1 MRCFLTTMLTMALV
15 AVAQAQVIN
24 SINDEIMRRGFDKA
38 IRQEQQEKQGKK
50 KNRKT
55 ELTVPIDTTTLY
67 FTLIDSA
74 QVRLDARDW
83 AGAEAFIMKALESD
97 PANPNNS
104 LLLSNLATVQRYQGK
119 NDEAIKNYTMALDM
133 TPNAVT
139 LLRNRAVLLV
149 AVGRTEEA
157 RADYDRILL
166 LEPLDTEALY
176 NRGLIKLDGG
186 DTAGANDDFEKILR
200 IDPSSGL
207 GHQGLATL
215 HKLKGNYEKAI
226 SHYNDAI
233 KEGATAQLLANR
245 ADCHLASRHLS
256 EASEDIA
263 SALQLDADDPFLYVL
278 RAKLNKLRYNFDD
291 MNRDIE
297 LAEKHGIDRATV
309 KQLLEVK

>member
-1 MRCFLTTMLTMALV
+1 MKRILIALL
-15 AVAQAQVIN
+15 AVGFAAAVHAQVIN
-24 SINDEIMRRGFDKA
+24 SINDENMRRGFDKA
-38 IRQEQQEKQGKK
+38 IRQEKQEKEDKK
-50 KNRKT
+50 KGRKP
-55 ELTVPIDTTTLY
+55 ELTAQIDTTTRY

-83 AGAEAFIMKALESD
+83 AGAETFIKEALESD

-104 LLLSNLATVQRYQGK
+104 LLLSNLGTVQRYQGK

-157 RADYDRILL
+157 RADYDRILS
-166 LEPLDTEALY
+166 LEPLDVEALY
-176 NRGLIKLDGG
+176 NRGLIRLDGG
-186 DTAGANDDFEKILR
+186 DAQGARDDFEKILR
-200 IDPSSGL
+200 INANSVL

-215 HKLKGNYEKAI
+215 HKLEGNFEKAI

-263 SALQLDADDPFLYVL
+263 SALQLDAEDPFLYVL
-278 RAKLNKLRYNFDD
+278 RAKLNKMRYNFDD

-297 LAEKHGIDRATV
+297 LAEKYGINKADV
-309 KQLLEVK
+309 KRLLEVQ